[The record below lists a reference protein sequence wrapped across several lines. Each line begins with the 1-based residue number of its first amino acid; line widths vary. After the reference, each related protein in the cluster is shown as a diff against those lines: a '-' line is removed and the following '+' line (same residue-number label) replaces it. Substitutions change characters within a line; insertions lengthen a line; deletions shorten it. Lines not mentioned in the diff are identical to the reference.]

1 VRPCDDG
8 RRQQRF
14 HPSREEKPVAKKLED
29 EFKAAV
35 EKVRTAPAT
44 GPLNPSNELKLKM
57 YALYRQ
63 ANDGDVQGKRPGLL
77 DLIGRAK
84 WDAWS
89 GVKGLSKENAMKGY
103 IDEIRKLEK
112 AHG

>member
-1 VRPCDDG
+1 MG
-8 RRQQRF
+8 
-14 HPSREEKPVAKKLED
+14 VAKKLED

-35 EKVRTAPAT
+35 EKVRTAPSSGA
-44 GPLNPSNELKLKM
+44 LSPSNELKLKM

-89 GVKGLSKENAMKGY
+89 GVKGMSRDQAMKQY
-103 IDEIRKLEK
+103 VEEIRKLEK
-112 AHG
+112 AYG